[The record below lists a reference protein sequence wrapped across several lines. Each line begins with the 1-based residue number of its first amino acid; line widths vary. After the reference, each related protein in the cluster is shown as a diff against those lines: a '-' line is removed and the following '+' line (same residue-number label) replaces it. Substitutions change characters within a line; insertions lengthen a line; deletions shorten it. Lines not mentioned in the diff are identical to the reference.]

1 MCKTAI
7 EICHDGHVSRISNWI
22 HRSLVGRGF
31 PTGLAV
37 LIYTFSYGQNL
48 LLGNTYFWDD
58 WQNRITKA
66 EFAAKARL
74 SGFPPTRDILEYDI
88 LGNSGVLFRILTFA
102 CYFIAAV
109 CVHRII
115 RHGLELSHTQ
125 VNVITLMFLVAPINS
140 TRAAMIIMH
149 YSLSFAIFFG
159 AWALVISR
167 RVSVQ
172 LIALPL
178 FWISFGTP
186 SLLPFFL
193 LPLGHWIWINRAQ
206 LAKVKTQ
213 LSILLLLVTP
223 ISYWIVRALTFGS
236 GVREYY
242 VPRPLGVVRGGLVV
256 VLAAGI
262 VLYGIVRRKWSLFGT
277 SRPLLAA
284 LGFFAVALGASTYMA
299 GGHLVDISD
308 WLISFVPNF
317 SDWDSRHQLLLGL
330 GLAGVVCAALVNP
343 SEPELT
349 KNRLNSII
357 AVLGVCCVLN
367 FTFSQEYYLDS
378 LKQEQVIAAFKEIPE
393 LQTVDTIMIDDQ
405 ALRFNARGRMLRSFE
420 WQEMI
425 NISLEREKPII
436 VEPLR
441 YVDCTEFNPSAIVQ
455 ISALNGRLESLVT
468 RNLEIRVT
476 SVPIEP
482 CK

>member
-1 MCKTAI
+1 M

-22 HRSLVGRGF
+22 HRSIVGRKF

-37 LIYTFSYGQNL
+37 VVYTFSYGQNL

-115 RHGLELSHTQ
+115 RSGLGLSDAQ
-125 VNVITLMFLVAPINS
+125 VNVITLIFLVAPINS

-159 AWALVISR
+159 AWALVMSR

-193 LPLGHWIWINRAQ
+193 LPLGHWIWINRAR
-206 LAKVKTQ
+206 LARVKTQ
-213 LSILLLLVTP
+213 LSLLLLLVTP
-223 ISYWIVRALTFGS
+223 ISYWTVRALTFGS

-242 VPRPLGVVRGGLVV
+242 VPRPLGVIRGGLVV
-256 VLAAGI
+256 VLTGGI
-262 VLYGIVRRKWSLFGT
+262 ILYGLLRRKWSLFGT

-284 LGFFAVALGASTYMA
+284 LGLFSIALGASTYMA

-330 GLAGVVCAALVNP
+330 GFAGVACAALVNP
-343 SEPELT
+343 SEAELT

-357 AVLGVCCVLN
+357 AVLGICCVLN

-378 LKQEQVIAAFKEIPE
+378 LKQEQVIDAFKGLPE
-393 LQTVDTIMIDDQ
+393 LRTVDAIMIDDQ
-405 ALRFNARGRMLRSFE
+405 ALRFNARGRKLRWFE
-420 WQEMI
+420 WQGMI
-425 NISLEREKPII
+425 QFAVEREEPII
-436 VEPLR
+436 VEPLKFF
-441 YVDCTEFNPSAIVQ
+441 DCAEFNPSEIVQ
-455 ISALNGRLESLVT
+455 ISALNGRLKSLVT
-468 RNLEIRVT
+468 RDLEIRV
-476 SVPIEP
+476 SVIQIEP
-482 CK
+482 CP